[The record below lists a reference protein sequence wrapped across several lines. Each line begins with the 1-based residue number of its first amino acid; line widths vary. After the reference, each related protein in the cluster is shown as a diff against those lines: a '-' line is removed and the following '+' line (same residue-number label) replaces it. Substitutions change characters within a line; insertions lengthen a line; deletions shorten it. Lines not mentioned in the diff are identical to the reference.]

1 MSDTSSEL
9 QAFVLEWRCL
19 RSVRGIEVRRSV
31 VEQNE
36 KVGALPAYNRL
47 AWDGA
52 SWIGR
57 LWWVPIVALAMAVR
71 FYQLTAA
78 AIWGDEGSSL
88 LLSEYAVGDLW
99 FHAAHDVHP
108 PLYFLILRGWIE
120 LFGDSI
126 WSIRSMSAIPGVVAV
141 GLGIWLTRQLST
153 RRAAVLAGVLLALL
167 PTAVRYSQEVRMYSL
182 LGVWLLG
189 ATLALVYWVRQPERT
204 RNLAVYVVLM
214 SAAFYTH
221 YFTALCVLVHW
232 AYLGVL
238 WRTEPRGERLLARP
252 AWWLANVVIVLLYL
266 PWLPNLLDLVQ
277 HVEQLKVGGDI
288 GWEDPVGLLS
298 LPSMIWQFVLQDEG
312 LDFWVPLFWAF
323 PLLLA
328 GIIGVTVWRDRDRDR
343 YRPASLLALFLLLPL
358 LLVYGVSF
366 VSPVFIERYL
376 TVYALSLPI
385 LVALAI
391 DRLPSRLAW
400 LGAALFVLF
409 VGVEVAGLKNNF
421 TVDEHDQFNVP
432 VEFVNRNYQE
442 DDRIVLSDML
452 WYLSY
457 VYYDQ
462 TDAQLQLYTPPKPD
476 GTSTRPNAYG
486 FGTLVDQDGGRIYLD
501 RLSALPTETRRV
513 WLISSNEDPDDFAPL
528 PEGWRELSRQ
538 DGGGARAR
546 LFVLCNVA
554 SAQPEGCR

>member
-1 MSDTSSEL
+1 M
-9 QAFVLEWRCL
+9 
-19 RSVRGIEVRRSV
+19 RRSV
-31 VEQNE
+31 VEQDE
-36 KVGALPAYNRL
+36 KVAALSAFDRV
-47 AWDGA
+47 A
-52 SWIGR
+52 SSWHVAGWMSR
-57 LWWVPIVALAMAVR
+57 LWWVPILVLAVALR
-71 FYQLTAA
+71 FYNLTSA

-88 LLSEYAVGDLW
+88 LLSEYAAGDLW

-108 PLYFLILRGWIE
+108 PLYFFMLRGWIE

-126 WSIRSMSAIPGVVAV
+126 WSIRSMSAIPGAIAV
-141 GLGIWLTRQLST
+141 GLGIWLTRQLAT
-153 RRAAVLAGVLLALL
+153 RRAAVLAGILLALL

-182 LGVWLLG
+182 LAVWLLG

-204 RNLAVYVVLM
+204 RYLAAYIVLM
-214 SAAFYTH
+214 SAGFYTH

-232 AYLGVL
+232 AYLA
-238 WRTEPRGERLLARP
+238 LLSSAQAPAQSLLRRP
-252 AWWLANVVIVLLYL
+252 AWWVANAAIVVAYL
-266 PWLPNLLDLVQ
+266 PWLPNVLGLVQ

-288 GWEDPVGLLS
+288 GWEDPVNLFS
-298 LPSMIWQFVLQDEG
+298 LPSMIWQFIVQDEG
-312 LDFWVPLFWAF
+312 TGFWPPLFWLV
-323 PLLLA
+323 PLLLIA
-328 GIIGVTVWRDRDRDR
+328 VVSITAWQDRERH
-343 YRPASLLALFLLLPL
+343 RPASLLALFFLLPL
-358 LLVYGVSF
+358 LLVYAVSF

-376 TVYALSLPI
+376 TVYALGLPI
-385 LVALAI
+385 LLALAI
-391 DRLPSRLAW
+391 DRLPARWSW
-400 LGAALFVLF
+400 LGVALFALF
-409 VGVEVAGLKNNF
+409 VGVELMGLKNNF

-476 GTSTRPNAYG
+476 GTPTRPNAYG

-501 RLSALPTETRRV
+501 RLSALPADTHRV
-513 WLISSNEDPDDFAPL
+513 WLISSNEAPDDFAPL

-546 LFVLCNVA
+546 LFVLCNGA
-554 SAQPEGCR
+554 QPQPEGCR

>member
-1 MSDTSSEL
+1 MPGE
-9 QAFVLEWRCL
+9 F
-19 RSVRGIEVRRSV
+19 EVRRSV

-36 KVGALPAYNRL
+36 KVGALPTFHRL
-47 AWDGA
+47 TWEGA
-52 SWIGR
+52 GWLSR
-57 LWWVPIVALAMAVR
+57 LWWIPILALAMVLR
-71 FYQLTAA
+71 FYHLTSA

-88 LLSEYAVGDLW
+88 LLSEYALADLW

-108 PLYFLILRGWIE
+108 PLYFLLLRGWIE
-120 LFGDSI
+120 VFGDSI
-126 WSIRSMSAIPGVVAV
+126 GSIRSLSAIPGVAVV

-153 RRAAVLAGVLLALL
+153 RRAAVLAGILLALL

-189 ATLALVYWVRQPERT
+189 ATLALVYWVRQPERA
-204 RNLAVYVVLM
+204 RYLAVYVLLM
-214 SAAFYTH
+214 SAGFYTH

-232 AYLGVL
+232 AYLGSQA
-238 WRTEPRGERLLARP
+238 PGQRLITRP
-252 AWWLANVVIVLLYL
+252 AWWVANVAIVLLYL

-288 GWEDPVGLLS
+288 GWEEPVNLLS
-298 LPSMIWQFVLQDEG
+298 LPSMVWQFLLQDDG
-312 LDFWVPLFWAF
+312 LGLWPPLFWLL

-328 GIIGVTVWRDRDRDR
+328 VVVVSTAWRNNAARL
-343 YRPASLLALFLLLPL
+343 PALFCLLPL

-366 VSPVFIERYL
+366 ISPVFIERYL
-376 TVYALSLPI
+376 TVYALGLPI
-385 LVALAI
+385 VLALAI
-391 DRLPSRLAW
+391 DRLPSRLSW
-400 LGAALFVLF
+400 LGVALFALF
-409 VGVEVAGLKNNF
+409 VGVELLGLKNNF
-421 TVDEHDQFNVP
+421 EVDEHDQFNVP

-442 DDRIVLSDML
+442 GDRIVLSDMM

-501 RLSALPTETRRV
+501 RLSALPAQTRRV
-513 WLISSNEDPDDFAPL
+513 WLISSNEAPDEFAPL
-528 PEGWRELSRQ
+528 PTSWYELSRQ

-546 LFVLCNVA
+546 LFVLCNA
-554 SAQPEGCR
+554 PAPQPEGCR

>member
-1 MSDTSSEL
+1 MSNQGSG
-9 QAFVLEWRCL
+9 
-19 RSVRGIEVRRSV
+19 RGIGVRRSV

-36 KVGALPAYNRL
+36 KVGALPAISRL
-47 AWDGA
+47 TWEGAAWL
-52 SWIGR
+52 SR
-57 LWWVPIVALAMAVR
+57 LWWVPILALAMALR
-71 FYQLTAA
+71 FYHLTSA

-88 LLSEYAVGDLW
+88 LLSEYALGDLW

-108 PLYFLILRGWIE
+108 PLYFFLLRGWIE

-126 WSIRSMSAIPGVVAV
+126 WSIRGMSAIPGVIAV

-204 RNLAVYVVLM
+204 RYMAVYVLLM
-214 SAAFYTH
+214 SAGFYTH

-232 AYLGVL
+232 AYLGL
-238 WRTEPRGERLLARP
+238 LSAAPGQRLIKRP
-252 AWWLANVVIVLLYL
+252 AWWGANVVIVLLYL

-277 HVEQLKVGGDI
+277 HVDQLKVGGDI
-288 GWEDPVGLLS
+288 GWEEPVNLLS

-312 LDFWVPLFWAF
+312 VGFWPPLFWLF
-323 PLLLA
+323 PLLLVA
-328 GIIGVTVWRDRDRDR
+328 VVVVTAWRDRER
-343 YRPASLLALFLLLPL
+343 YRPASLLALFFLLPL
-358 LLVYGVSF
+358 LLVYAVSF
-366 VSPVFIERYL
+366 ISPVFIERYL
-376 TVYALSLPI
+376 TVYALALPI
-385 LVALAI
+385 LLALAI
-391 DRLPSRLAW
+391 DRLSW
-400 LGAALFVLF
+400 LGAAVFVLF
-409 VGVEVAGLKNNF
+409 VGVELVGLKNNF
-421 TVDEHDQFNVP
+421 AVDEHDQFNVP

-442 DDRIVLSDML
+442 DDRIVLSDMM

-476 GTSTRPNAYG
+476 GTPTRPNAYG

-501 RLSALPTETRRV
+501 HLSALPEGTRRV
-513 WLISSNEDPDDFAPL
+513 WLISSNEAPDDFAPL
-528 PEGWRELSRQ
+528 PAGWRELSRQ

-546 LFVLCNVA
+546 LFVLCNA
-554 SAQPEGCR
+554 PSAQPEGCR

>member
-1 MSDTSSEL
+1 M
-9 QAFVLEWRCL
+9 
-19 RSVRGIEVRRSV
+19 RRSV

-36 KVGALPAYNRL
+36 KVGALPAFNRL
-47 AWDGA
+47 TWESAG
-52 SWIGR
+52 WISR
-57 LWWVPIVALAMAVR
+57 LWWVPFLALAMALR
-71 FYQLTAA
+71 FYHLTSS

-88 LLSEYAVGDLW
+88 LLSEYAAADLW

-108 PLYFLILRGWIE
+108 PLYFFMLRGWIE
-120 LFGDSI
+120 LFGDGI
-126 WSIRSMSAIPGVVAV
+126 WSIRGMSAIPGVVAV

-153 RRAAVLAGVLLALL
+153 RRAAMLAGVLLALL

-182 LGVWLLG
+182 LGVWLVG
-189 ATLALVYWVRQPERT
+189 ATLALVYWVRRPERT
-204 RNLAVYVVLM
+204 RYLAVYVLVM
-214 SAAFYTH
+214 SAGFYTH

-232 AYLGVL
+232 AWLAAQ
-238 WRTEPRGERLLARP
+238 PRGQRLLARP
-252 AWWLANVVIVLLYL
+252 AWWVANAAIVLLYL
-266 PWLPNLLDLVQ
+266 PWLPNLLDLVL

-288 GWEDPVGLLS
+288 GWEDPVGVFS

-312 LDFWVPLFWAF
+312 VGFWLPLFWLL
-323 PLLLA
+323 PLLLTA
-328 GIIGVTVWRDRDRDR
+328 IVVVTAVLDRER
-343 YRPASLLALFLLLPL
+343 YRPALLMALFFLLPL

-376 TVYALSLPI
+376 TVYALGLPI
-385 LVALAI
+385 LVAMAI
-391 DRLPSRLAW
+391 DRLPARLSL

-409 VGVEVAGLKNNF
+409 VGVELVGLKNNF
-421 TVDEHDQFNVP
+421 TVNEQDQLNVP

-442 DDRIVLSDML
+442 DDRIVLSDMM

-501 RLSALPTETRRV
+501 HLSALPAGTRRV
-513 WLISSNEDPDDFAPL
+513 WLISSNEAPDDFAPL

-546 LFVLCNVA
+546 LFVLCNVP
-554 SAQPEGCR
+554 QPQPQGCR